1 MRRGHVPQRTCRGC
15 GRKGPKAEL
24 LRLVVTSGVLVE
36 DQDGRLAG
44 RGIYCCNHTTC
55 RERLA
60 KSKKIRKWID
70 RAGRG
75 TEEGSV

>member
-15 GRKGPKAEL
+15 GRKAPKSEL
-24 LRLVVTSGVLVE
+24 LRFVVTEGALAL
-36 DQDGRLAG
+36 DQCGGLAG

-60 KSKKIRKWID
+60 KSKKIRKTD
-70 RAGRG
+70 
-75 TEEGSV
+75 

>member
-1 MRRGHVPQRTCRGC
+1 MRRGHVPLRTCRGC
-15 GRKGPKAEL
+15 GRKGPQAEL
-24 LRLVVTSGVLVE
+24 LRFIVADGVLTE
-36 DQDGRLAG
+36 DQRGVLAG

-60 KSKKIRKWID
+60 KSKKIRKRTD

>member
-1 MRRGHVPQRTCRGC
+1 MRRGHVPLRICRGC
-15 GRKGPKAEL
+15 ARKGPQSEMLRFIVAEGT
-24 LRLVVTSGVLVE
+24 LVA
-36 DQDGRLAG
+36 DQRGDLAG

-60 KSKKIRKWID
+60 KNKKIRKRID
-70 RAGRG
+70 CAGQG

>member
-1 MRRGHVPQRTCRGC
+1 MRRGHVPLRTCRGC
-15 GRKGPKAEL
+15 GHKGPQAEM
-24 LRLVVTSGVLVE
+24 LRFVLAAGELVA
-36 DQDGRLAG
+36 DQLGALAG

-60 KSKKIRKWID
+60 KSKKIRKRID

>member
-15 GRKGPKAEL
+15 GRKAPRTDL
-24 LRLVVTSGVLVE
+24 LRFVAVGGGLVE
-36 DQDGRLAG
+36 DQRGDLAG
-44 RGIYCCNHTTC
+44 KGIYCCNHITC

-60 KSKKIRKWID
+60 KSKRIRKTD
-70 RAGRG
+70 PRGRQG

>member
-1 MRRGHVPQRTCRGC
+1 MRRGHVPLRTCLGC
-15 GRKGPKAEL
+15 GRKGPQAEM
-24 LRLVVTSGVLVE
+24 LRFIVAGGTLVA
-36 DQDGRLAG
+36 DQRFTLAG